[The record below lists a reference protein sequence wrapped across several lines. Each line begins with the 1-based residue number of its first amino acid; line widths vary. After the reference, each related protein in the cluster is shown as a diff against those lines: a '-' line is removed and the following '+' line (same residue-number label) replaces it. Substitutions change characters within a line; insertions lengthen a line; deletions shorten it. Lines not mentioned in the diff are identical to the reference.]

1 MTISYVGTSGS
12 EEADVLSY
20 IVPMHCPTSDQGCV
34 AHKEKVSILA
44 TSVLPTAAGREKL
57 VEIKR
62 AQKFKQHVGRPAES
76 EGTCAKTGLQWIN
89 EAITERRQIN
99 IQNLSGVTD
108 EATTHLSNL
117 PTVRVSKGESEYT
130 SCPPCVYNTHT
141 SFYCN
146 TSNCCAMLCTVT

>member
-44 TSVLPTAAGREKL
+44 TSVLPNSCWQRKASRNKKGL
-57 VEIKR
+57 
-62 AQKFKQHVGRPAES
+62 KFKQHVGRPAES

-117 PTVRVSKGESEYT
+117 PTVRVSKSESEYT
-130 SCPPCVYNTHT
+130 SCLPCVYSTHR

>member
-44 TSVLPTAAGREKL
+44 TSMLPTAAGREKL

-62 AQKFKQHVGRPAES
+62 PKSLSNMWE
-76 EGTCAKTGLQWIN
+76 GLQ
-89 EAITERRQIN
+89 R
-99 IQNLSGVTD
+99 
-108 EATTHLSNL
+108 
-117 PTVRVSKGESEYT
+117 VRVHVLRLAYSGSMRLSLREGKSIFKT
-130 SCPPCVYNTHT
+130 
-141 SFYCN
+141 
-146 TSNCCAMLCTVT
+146 